1 LKELD
6 REEVEYHTLVVYI
19 TNFEDGQVLPADNS
33 RLKITIKVIIF
44 IPFIAYDNTA
54 PAQRT
59 P

>member
-6 REEVEYHTLVVYI
+6 REEVDSHTLVVFI
-19 TNFEDGQVLPADNS
+19 TNKEDGQLMPADNS
-33 RLKITIKVIIF
+33 KLKVTIKVMILIL
-44 IPFIAYDNTA
+44 FIACDNTA